1 MSERH
6 GTLCS
11 VPSAL
16 IGAPGHPKSA
26 KLAMERH
33 GESNT
38 RPSWSHLSYV
48 KRQNGILV
56 CPRRSNVD
64 PSGFRVLCPRV
75 RPYFFVCPDYSL
87 CELEPSSPLPISDI
101 ATEHTQP
108 STLWGNFDARS
119 FCIGC
124 TEKLFPF
131 IANILLRLHR
141 MIRNDI

>member
-1 MSERH
+1 MLLPVEKDLSSGRDLSSERP
-6 GTLCS
+6 GT
-11 VPSAL
+11 VWNVAVVR
-16 IGAPGHPKSA
+16 ITAPGYPKSA
-26 KLAMERH
+26 KLPMERH

-56 CPRRSNVD
+56 CPRRSDVD
-64 PSGFRVLCPRV
+64 PSGFRVLGPRV

-108 STLWGNFDARS
+108 STLWGNFDPRS
-119 FCIGC
+119 FYIGN
-124 TEKLFPF
+124 TQKSF
-131 IANILLRLHR
+131 
-141 MIRNDI
+141 